1 MHLVFEYMNADLK
14 QFMDSFEEQPIPI
27 KLVKEIMRQ
36 ILSGLSYLSYEGVLH
51 RDMKPQNIL
60 INFMSENEE
69 LQVKVADFGLARTYS
84 LFSKRL
90 SQHVGE
96 LFFLIFSHSSLQ
108 SPGNFPRL

>member
-1 MHLVFEYMNADLK
+1 VYDDENMHLIFEYMNEDLK

-36 ILSGLSYLSYEGVLH
+36 ILSGLTYLSYEGVLH

-60 INFMSENEE
+60 INYKPDNQE

-84 LFSKRL
+84 LYSTRL

-96 LFFLIFSHSSLQ
+96 ILLF
-108 SPGNFPRL
+108 